1 MRDLRRRTLT
11 AIAYGAVVLV
21 AVFAPSIVFGVVL
34 VVVAILALTELYDLR
49 RAGAP
54 AALEALLVLLG
65 IGALSVLKLSGE
77 PPHWLLVT
85 ILATWAGDIAA
96 YLVGSAV
103 GRHKIAP
110 RISPGKTWE
119 GTIAGVV
126 AAAATVLASQAAI
139 HEKTSYPV
147 DPTIVVAAGVG
158 VAGLAGDLLES
169 WVKRRAGAKDS
180 GTLLPGHGGMLD
192 RIDSLIAT
200 ALFVAIVLIGLGGTV
215 GVE

>member
-21 AVFAPSIVFGVVL
+21 AVFAPSMVFGVVL
-34 VVVAILALTELYDLR
+34 VVVAILALAELYDLR

-65 IGALSVLKLSGE
+65 IGALSVLKLSGD

-147 DPTIVVAAGVG
+147 DPTIVVAAGAG

-169 WVKRRAGAKDS
+169 WVKRRAGVKDS